1 MTQSATKVVIVTEEV
16 ILKGVIKI
24 IEEIGVRGYTVLPA
38 RGKGSHNVRSGGQP
52 SVTAAFTNIKI
63 EAIVSDRAKAEQ
75 IADAVASKYFAN
87 YSGIAYLSQIEVLRG
102 EKFKPG
108 GGPAGA

>member
-1 MTQSATKVVIVTEEV
+1 MTQPATKVVIVTEEV

-24 IEEIGVRGYTVLPA
+24 IEDIGVRGYTVLSA

-52 SVTAAFTNIKI
+52 SVTAAFTNVKI

-75 IADAVASKYFAN
+75 IADTIASKYFAN
-87 YSGIAYLSQIEVLRG
+87 YAGIVYLSQIEVLRG

-108 GGPAGA
+108 FSGGGA